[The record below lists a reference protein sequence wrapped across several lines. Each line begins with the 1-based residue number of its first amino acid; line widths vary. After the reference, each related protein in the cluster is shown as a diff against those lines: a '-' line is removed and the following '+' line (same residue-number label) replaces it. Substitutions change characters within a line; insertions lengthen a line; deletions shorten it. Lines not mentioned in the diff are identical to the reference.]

1 LRGAFLFLAGA
12 FLSCAFL
19 LQPGAFLLLAG
30 TFFGGGAFAL
40 GGPFP
45 LGGAFLLPLGGPF
58 PLGGAFLLLPC
69 AFPGGHPLLFLPGA
83 FLGYLTFTLELCG
96 VFLFLPDA
104 FLSGGAFTL
113 LSGCLLLRCGTF
125 ALGGTCLPGAALI
138 PNPAVPPGRVLSV
151 RFAGG
156 LWLCGVPRL
165 YGAIRLRVLD
175 VRAGNGPRCGQ
186 AGQRCGIEL
195 RILV

>member
-1 LRGAFLFLAGA
+1 MLEVGGAFFFLAGAFLSCA

-19 LQPGAFLLLAG
+19 LQPGAFLFQPGAFLFLAG

-45 LGGAFLLPLGGPF
+45 LGGAFLL
-58 PLGGAFLLLPC
+58 LPC
-69 AFPGGHPLLFLPGA
+69 AFLADHPLLFLPGA

-96 VFLFLPDA
+96 VFLFLPEA
-104 FLSGGAFTL
+104 FLSGGAFKL
-113 LSGCLLLRCGTF
+113 LFGCLPLRRGTF

-138 PNPAVPPGRVLSV
+138 PNPPVPPGRVLSV
-151 RFAGG
+151 RFAGGG

-175 VRAGNGPRCGQ
+175 IRAGNGP
-186 AGQRCGIEL
+186 
-195 RILV
+195 

>member
-1 LRGAFLFLAGA
+1 MRGAFLFLAGA
-12 FLSCAFL
+12 FLFLAGAFLSRAFL
-19 LQPGAFLLLAG
+19 LQPGAFLFLAG
-30 TFFGGGAFAL
+30 TFFGGGAF
-40 GGPFP
+40 
-45 LGGAFLLPLGGPF
+45 PLGGPF

-69 AFPGGHPLLFLPGA
+69 AFLAGHPLLFLPGA

-96 VFLFLPDA
+96 VFLFLPEA
-104 FLSGGAFTL
+104 FLSGGAFKL
-113 LSGCLLLRCGTF
+113 LFGCLPLRRGTF

-138 PNPAVPPGRVLSV
+138 PNPPVPPGRVLSV

-175 VRAGNGPRCGQ
+175 IRAGNGPRCGQ